1 MNPIEIRSQQQLDE
15 LKQKHGEAFFTMQ
28 KESIEA
34 IVKLTDDQIDELF
47 LLYQRLLFIFTAE
60 KSATI
65 ETPCDALLLEF
76 FINIE
81 MAKFFDSPS
90 KKYPTATLKNF
101 VEIREVQDL
110 LDNHSHN
117 IKRLKDYRDKE
128 LAHHEMG
135 ATKKIDP
142 KPVIEYQE
150 LLKEI
155 NDILFKVLYVYSK
168 LNAQRLGN
176 HNLFEELLHRNELLR
191 DYYSNKEMLGKK
203 ATIETEEVAK

>member
-1 MNPIEIRSQQQLDE
+1 MNHIEIYSQQQLDE
-15 LKQKHGEAFFTMQ
+15 LRQKHGETFFTMQ
-28 KESIEA
+28 KESIDLIE
-34 IVKLTDDQIDELF
+34 KLTDAQIDELF
-47 LLYQRLLFIFTAE
+47 SLYQRLLFIFIAE

-81 MAKFFDSPS
+81 MAKFFDSRN

-101 VEIREVQDL
+101 VVIREVKDL
-110 LDNHSHN
+110 LDRHRDK
-117 IKRLKDYRDKE
+117 IICLKDYRDKE

-135 ATKKIDP
+135 AINKVDP

-155 NDILFKVLYVYSK
+155 NDVLFKVLYVYSK
-168 LNAQRLGN
+168 LNVQRLGN
-176 HNLFEELLHRNELLR
+176 HNLLEELLSRNELLR
-191 DYYSNKEMLGKK
+191 DYHSNKKMLGKK
-203 ATIETEEVAK
+203 ATIETEEVTK